1 MPKNFVS
8 ALALFGLLIAPWA
21 QGNETAEAEPMLIEE
36 LDQATIDEQWER
48 INAEWRYNAQM
59 AQRLLEQTPV
69 NDWWARASLLGVLHP
84 HSSVLLEW
92 ERLAYSALQQGD
104 WEQARAALLLAP
116 QDSSPALRLRLLNAW
131 VEQDAG
137 NLAPQLRLA
146 LINGRD
152 GFAALEKFGVF
163 ERYDSGLFAVLESL
177 AEAAP
182 EGLSL
187 PPGSDGP
194 PGLNAGEIVWMNG
207 MGLSAASTPGY
218 GRLPC
223 LDIDYL
229 LEAIDRERAFCLEL
243 GELMETTST
252 DILGNLIGVAV
263 QRRWFET
270 LGDEAG
276 AAAVEARGA
285 EIRRL
290 QSKVSPDFSGDPDA
304 ERELFLAWRGLAV
317 DHGEVGALR
326 WLEENCDNF
335 DSSASCLLGAKQ

>member
-1 MPKNFVS
+1 MRMSFVS
-8 ALALFGLLIAPWA
+8 ALAALGLLIAPWA
-21 QGNETAEAEPMLIEE
+21 HGNDTAAAEPILIEE
-36 LDQATIDEQWER
+36 LDQATIDEQWEQ

-69 NDWWARASLLGVLHP
+69 DDWWARASLLGVLHP

-104 WEQARAALLLAP
+104 WEQARAAAQLAP
-116 QDSSPALRLRLLNAW
+116 QAASSALILRLLNVWA
-131 VEQDAG
+131 EQDTG
-137 NLAPQLRLA
+137 NLAPHLRVA
-146 LINGRD
+146 MMSGRD
-152 GFAALEKFGVF
+152 GFAELEEGAF
-163 ERYDSGLFAVLESL
+163 ERHDSGLFAILESL

-187 PPGSDGP
+187 PPGSEDLP
-194 PGLNAGEIVWMNG
+194 ELNAGEIVWMNG
-207 MGLSAASTPGY
+207 MGLLAASTPGY

-223 LDIDYL
+223 LDTDYL
-229 LEAIDRERAFCLEL
+229 LEAIYRERAFCLEL
-243 GELMETTST
+243 GELMETAST
-252 DILGNLIGVAV
+252 DMLGNLIGVAV
-263 QRRWFET
+263 QRHWFET

-276 AAAVEARGA
+276 AAAVEARGV

-317 DHGEVGALR
+317 DHGELGALR

-335 DSSASCLLGAKQ
+335 DSSASCLLGAEQ